1 MKTAKKADWKTLP
14 LTSKRAVI
22 QLNRTFT
29 VEEIDT
35 IRKGLIPR
43 EMEDK
48 WFIYW
53 EDDTL
58 FFHRSWTGFCMY
70 IVHFLEEKD
79 KYSLISADIN
89 RDPDQYKETSNERD
103 MKIILYLIDVLL
115 LHKSAVFPDDDSEDN
130 MEPLK
135 KWSQIGRAMLGQHPD
150 NV

>member
-14 LTSKRAVI
+14 LTSKRSVI

-53 EDDTL
+53 EEDTL

-103 MKIILYLIDVLL
+103 VEMILYLIDILL
-115 LHKSAVFPDDDSEDN
+115 LHKEAVFPSDN
-130 MEPLK
+130 PLEENEPIR

-150 NV
+150 NE